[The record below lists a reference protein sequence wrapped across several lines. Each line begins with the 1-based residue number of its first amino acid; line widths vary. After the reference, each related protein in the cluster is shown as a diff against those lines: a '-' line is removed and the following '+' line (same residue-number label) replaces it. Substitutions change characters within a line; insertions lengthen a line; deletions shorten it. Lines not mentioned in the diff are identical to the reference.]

1 MTIRERL
8 LELAETR
15 VETAWIERVLD
26 DERAGLVAS
35 RQRAWEKFHERRC
48 ERARWV
54 RFIDRV

>member
-26 DERAGLVAS
+26 DERMGIVAS

-48 ERARWV
+48 ERGRYA
-54 RFIDRV
+54 RFIDRT